1 MKDLITDTVL
11 AVLANPAAAR
21 FEAVTSDC
29 DVHRS
34 GLLISGVLADLGI
47 DVLAHD
53 AGDPRL
59 RQERIMFRNGPAGPV
74 LEAVVSEDERGDIWI
89 GFDLAEPMQDAMPEP
104 IAA

>member
-34 GLLISGVLADLGI
+34 GLLISGVLADLGAEI
-47 DVLAHD
+47 LEHD
-53 AGDPRL
+53 ASDPRL
-59 RQERIMFRNGPAGPV
+59 RQERIVFRNRPADPM
-74 LEAVVSEDERGDIWI
+74 LESIVAEDESGEVWI
-89 GFDLAEPMQDAMPEP
+89 GFRLAEASQIPAPM
-104 IAA
+104 AA